1 MNADFIYL
9 SISLVKVGVGV
20 GLAEND
26 DAVVSHV
33 SEVRS
38 ESLLDLFF
46 AIFSDLFFTVGVLSD
61 YLGQ

>member
-9 SISLVKVGVGV
+9 SISLVLVGIGV
-20 GLAEND
+20 RLAEND

-38 ESLLDLFF
+38 KRLLDLFF
-46 AIFSDLFFTVGVLSD
+46 ALFSDLFFTVGVLSD